1 MSEPEPAA
9 ATVLLVDDH
18 GVVRSGL
25 RTLLEADGRYVVDGE
40 AGTVNEALQRLSTSA
55 PDVALVDLR
64 LPDGDGIDLVREVRR
79 VSPCTRVLV
88 LTSSTSDEDLVAA
101 MSAGAHSYVR
111 KDDHPSLLLLAI
123 ERTLAGE
130 SILSPKLAHRLVA
143 RESGA
148 GASDDLGLTDREREI
163 LLLIGDGWNNAKIAA
178 ELAIAE
184 KTVKGHVSNIL
195 AKLHLTDRT
204 QAAVLAWRRGLM
216 GPPDSKG

>member
-1 MSEPEPAA
+1 MSESLPAS
-9 ATVLLVDDH
+9 VLLVDDH

-25 RTLLEADGRYVVDGE
+25 RTLLEADGRFAVDGE
-40 AGTVNEALQRLSTSA
+40 AGSVAEALQRLATSA

-64 LPDGDGIDLVREVRR
+64 LPDRDGIELVREVRR
-79 VSPCTRVLV
+79 MSPRTRVIV
-88 LTSSTSDEDLVAA
+88 LTSSTSDDDLVAA

-111 KDDHPSLLLLAI
+111 KDDDPSLLLLAI

-130 SILSPKLAHRLVA
+130 SILSPKLAHRLVE
-143 RESGA
+143 REGRD
-148 GASDDLGLTDREREI
+148 GDGDDLGLTEREREI

-178 ELAIAE
+178 ELSIAE

-216 GPPDSKG
+216 GPPDGSS